1 MAVLRPASGSKASTP
16 VTCPGLPSGTTMM
29 VRFRP
34 KARLLEPDPE
44 GAAVGK
50 IAEHPLQQGHHLLR
64 RGGCGHTEPM
74 PAAASS

>member
-1 MAVLRPASGSKASTP
+1 
-16 VTCPGLPSGTTMM
+16 MM

-34 KARLLEPDPE
+34 KTRLLEPDPE

-74 PAAASS
+74 PAFASS